1 MYLIMGSVNSP
12 PPRRYDSTRRR
23 EQAQRNRDA
32 VLAAARQ
39 RFLSQGY
46 AATTIAD
53 IAGDAAVSV
62 ETVYKAFATKA
73 GVLKALFDVSVA
85 GDDEPIPMVQRDV
98 IQRVADE
105 ADATR
110 KLEMYAEHLAAMMP
124 RSAPVQLLA
133 RDAAASSPDAGA
145 VWKQTR
151 QETLAGMTMFA
162 SSLAR
167 TGQLRVSAKEARDV
181 LWTYHAP
188 ELYEL
193 LVLERG
199 WSAARYGKFLAHA
212 LVDALLKAPD

>member
-1 MYLIMGSVNSP
+1 MGSVKGR

-23 EQAQRNRDA
+23 QQAQQNRRA

-39 RFLSQGY
+39 RFLTQGY
-46 AATTIAD
+46 AVTTIAE

-62 ETVYKAFATKA
+62 ETVYKAFTTKA

-85 GDDEPIPMVQRDV
+85 GDDEPIPMVARDV
-98 IQRVADE
+98 IQNVIDAPE
-105 ADATR
+105 ATR
-110 KLEMYAEHLAAMMP
+110 KLEIYAEHLAATMP

-133 RDAAASSPDAGA
+133 RDGAASSPDAGE
-145 VWKQTR
+145 VWKQIR
-151 QETLAGMTMFA
+151 QETLAAMTMFA
-162 SSLAR
+162 SDLAR
-167 TGQLRVSAKEARDV
+167 TGQLRVSTRQARDV

-199 WSAARYGKFLAHA
+199 WSATRYGKFIAHA
-212 LVDALLKAPD
+212 LIDALLETRD

>member
-1 MYLIMGSVNSP
+1 MRSVNSG

-23 EQAQRNRDA
+23 QQAQHNRNA

-39 RFLSQGY
+39 RFLAQGY
-46 AATTIAD
+46 AATTIAE
-53 IAGDAAVSV
+53 IARDAAVSV

-85 GDDEPIPMVQRDV
+85 GDDEPIPMVQREV
-98 IQRVADE
+98 IQNVGDE
-105 ADATR
+105 PDAAR

-124 RSAPVQLLA
+124 GSAPVQLLA
-133 RDAAASSPDAGA
+133 RDGAASSPDAGE
-145 VWKQTR
+145 VWKQIR

-162 SSLAR
+162 SNLAK
-167 TGQLRVSAKEARDV
+167 TGQLRVSAREARDV

-193 LVLERG
+193 LALERG
-199 WSAARYGKFLAHA
+199 WSATRYGKFLAHA
-212 LVDALLKAPD
+212 LIDALIKPRD

>member
-1 MYLIMGSVNSP
+1 MKSVKGP

-23 EQAQRNRDA
+23 QQAEQNRHA

-39 RFLSQGY
+39 RFLTQGY
-46 AATTIAD
+46 AATTIAE
-53 IAGDAAVSV
+53 IARDAGVSA
-62 ETVYKAFATKA
+62 EMVYKSFATKA

-98 IQRVADE
+98 IQNVLASP
-105 ADATR
+105 DAAR
-110 KLEMYAEHLAAMMP
+110 KFEIYVKHLASTMP

-133 RDAAASSPDAGA
+133 RDGAASSADAA
-145 VWKQTR
+145 EVWKQIR
-151 QETLAGMTMFA
+151 HETLTAMTMFA
-162 SSLAR
+162 SDLAQ
-167 TGQLRVSAKEARDV
+167 TGQLRVSAAQARDV

-199 WSAARYGKFLAHA
+199 WSAARYGKFVTRA
-212 LVDALLKAPD
+212 LRDALLANPR

>member
-1 MYLIMGSVNSP
+1 MDAVNSP

-46 AATTIAD
+46 AATTIAE
-53 IAGDAAVSV
+53 IARDAAVSV

-98 IQRVADE
+98 IQNVAE
-105 ADATR
+105 ETEATR
-110 KLEMYAEHLAAMMP
+110 KLEMYAEHIAAMMP

-133 RDAAASSPDAGA
+133 RDGAASSPDAGE
-145 VWKQTR
+145 VWKQIR

-162 SSLAR
+162 SDLAR
-167 TGQLRVSAKEARDV
+167 TGQLGVSAKQARDV
-181 LWTYHAP
+181 LWMYHAP

-199 WSAARYGKFLAHA
+199 WSTTRYGKFLAQALIHA
-212 LVDALLKAPD
+212 LIEAPD